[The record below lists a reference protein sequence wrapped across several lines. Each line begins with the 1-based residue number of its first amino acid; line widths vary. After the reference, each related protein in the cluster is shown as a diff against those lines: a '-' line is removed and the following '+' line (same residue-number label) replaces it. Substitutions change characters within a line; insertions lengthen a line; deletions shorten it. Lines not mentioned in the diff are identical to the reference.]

1 MMAMNVTPQGGIP
14 MDSIMVA
21 SVTDASISLYQTVLR
36 QGLEKCQI
44 SGNASVVQAA
54 YRISQ
59 IQEAIKHAAIAANI
73 PNRYFNQQSIV
84 EAQHAIAL
92 IPIGEVFI
100 PTQLRIQRLLLVSYT
115 GYR

>member
-54 YRISQ
+54 YRISK
-59 IQEAIKHAAIAANI
+59 IQEAIKHAAIDT
-73 PNRYFNQQSIV
+73 
-84 EAQHAIAL
+84 L
-92 IPIGEVFI
+92 INN
-100 PTQLRIQRLLLVSYT
+100 RLLKHIMQLHLSLLEKCLFLLNCEFNCY
-115 GYR
+115 Y